1 MAINILG
8 DIDVTGS
15 MNIVAADVPNL
26 AASKVTSGTFGTAR
40 IPNLAASKI
49 TSGTIDSA
57 RLPAVLAQGVTIIGS
72 TTDFIT
78 VNFDSSNTISFY
90 IDSVE
95 VMRMTASGDL
105 KVKGDVIAVDGD
117 LNP

>member
-1 MAINILG
+1 MAIKILG

-15 MNIVAADVPNL
+15 MNIAAADVPDL

-49 TSGTIDSA
+49 TSGALGSA
-57 RLPAVLAQGVTIIGS
+57 RIPTVLTQGVTKIGS
-72 TTDFIT
+72 TTDYIGI
-78 VNFDSSNTISFY
+78 NIDSGNTISFY

-95 VMRMTASGDL
+95 VARLTASGDL